1 MKKENIIFK
10 NEKVTEINRS
20 KMSTLRLWEQL
31 NDGEWEA
38 PAGRGNWGD
47 PLAQSSLFLH
57 LNFNISVIQIET
69 VAQLCLGTLLSAIYT
84 A

>member
-31 NDGEWEA
+31 NDGE
-38 PAGRGNWGD
+38 
-47 PLAQSSLFLH
+47 
-57 LNFNISVIQIET
+57 
-69 VAQLCLGTLLSAIYT
+69 
-84 A
+84 